1 MAQQGGQQLF
11 TLPSQPVPINGPV
24 RLFYNRARGPL
35 PEHSELVLKGG
46 FNRWEV
52 LKDWDLKRVDMMQRS
67 HDQDWWEVTLDLP
80 DDIFCFD
87 YVMFDKRSGQ
97 YDNNNAKDFRL
108 DLTGCPSE
116 QQVLERRLE
125 AYQEFESQRLR
136 FLEAENAR
144 LWRQVELAALEAA
157 SGVRLEFRRKREVQ
171 LRAMAQQMVAE
182 RRRPELQALTTRA
195 YIPGVLKWV
204 TPPTAGKKAL
214 LAYNMG
220 RGPLSGCNSVR
231 LHLGYD
237 GWWNQVK
244 AEYDLAPMSNDDM
257 NRHGLRQGVDGNHH
271 WFACLVDVPHSGAV
285 LDYVF
290 SDRDQRNWDNNEYQ
304 DYHTTVEG
312 AHTGAQLAELMYTAL
327 KRDNE
332 AADQVA
338 EDVAAKRACRKV
350 QSRGEAL
357 KRRRSS
363 MNQFLYTVPYLPVAG
378 QKMEVFYNP
387 EHTPLRGRPDIYL
400 RTGWNRWSLN
410 RHQPVP
416 SYRME
421 PVLPGNIGFYRA
433 EVLVPNEAWSAD
445 MVFIDTADPQQ
456 ATGFFD
462 NNGGLDYHIPVRAPN
477 ASGSAANNLGAL
489 TAMPLVHTPLKVI
502 HVAVEMAPIAKVG
515 GMGDVVTALGRAV
528 QEEGH
533 SVECII
539 PKYDSINYSQVE
551 QLRQEGGF
559 AFGGTNVRVWKGI
572 VDGLPTTFLEPEN
585 GHFWRGC
592 IYGRN
597 DDSVRFGFFCGAALQ
612 YLKTY
617 NVQPSII
624 HCHDWPSAPVAWGDR
639 MGAKC
644 IFTIHNLSYG
654 ADLVARAMAAC
665 DVATT
670 VSPTYAQEISGH
682 SAVAPHL
689 GKLYGIRN
697 GIDTDVWDP
706 SSDPHLPVAYSPDAA
721 LEGKDAAR
729 RALRSKLNLSQ
740 IDVPIV
746 GCVTRL
752 VAQKGI
758 HLIKH
763 AAWRTLERGAQFV
776 LLGSAPDGRVQG
788 EFNALRDQLKA
799 QYHDRAALIFQYDEP
814 LSHQIYAGCDMFL
827 VPSIFEPCGLTQ
839 MIAMQYGTVP
849 VVRKTGGLADTVFDV
864 DHEEQRA
871 AAAGMETNGFVF
883 ESVDAAGMD
892 YALNRA
898 LSMWYSDKAGWRQ
911 LVHRVMRQDWS
922 WYSPAL
928 DYVEL
933 YYKAMRS

>member
-1 MAQQGGQQLF
+1 
-11 TLPSQPVPINGPV
+11 
-24 RLFYNRARGPL
+24 
-35 PEHSELVLKGG
+35 
-46 FNRWEV
+46 
-52 LKDWDLKRVDMMQRS
+52 
-67 HDQDWWEVTLDLP
+67 
-80 DDIFCFD
+80 
-87 YVMFDKRSGQ
+87 
-97 YDNNNAKDFRL
+97 
-108 DLTGCPSE
+108 
-116 QQVLERRLE
+116 
-125 AYQEFESQRLR
+125 
-136 FLEAENAR
+136 
-144 LWRQVELAALEAA
+144 
-157 SGVRLEFRRKREVQ
+157 
-171 LRAMAQQMVAE
+171 
-182 RRRPELQALTTRA
+182 
-195 YIPGVLKWV
+195 
-204 TPPTAGKKAL
+204 
-214 LAYNMG
+214 
-220 RGPLSGCNSVR
+220 
-231 LHLGYD
+231 
-237 GWWNQVK
+237 
-244 AEYDLAPMSNDDM
+244 
-257 NRHGLRQGVDGNHH
+257 
-271 WFACLVDVPHSGAV
+271 
-285 LDYVF
+285 
-290 SDRDQRNWDNNEYQ
+290 
-304 DYHTTVEG
+304 
-312 AHTGAQLAELMYTAL
+312 
-327 KRDNE
+327 
-332 AADQVA
+332 
-338 EDVAAKRACRKV
+338 
-350 QSRGEAL
+350 
-357 KRRRSS
+357 
-363 MNQFLYTVPYLPVAG
+363 
-378 QKMEVFYNP
+378 
-387 EHTPLRGRPDIYL
+387 
-400 RTGWNRWSLN
+400 
-410 RHQPVP
+410 
-416 SYRME
+416 
-421 PVLPGNIGFYRA
+421 
-433 EVLVPNEAWSAD
+433 
-445 MVFIDTADPQQ
+445 
-456 ATGFFD
+456 
-462 NNGGLDYHIPVRAPN
+462 
-477 ASGSAANNLGAL
+477 
-489 TAMPLVHTPLKVI
+489 
-502 HVAVEMAPIAKVG
+502 MAPIAKVG

-776 LLGSAPDGRVQG
+776 LLGSAPDGRVQ
-788 EFNALRDQLKA
+788 
-799 QYHDRAALIFQYDEP
+799 
-814 LSHQIYAGCDMFL
+814 
-827 VPSIFEPCGLTQ
+827 